1 MNNRKV
7 VKALSTTKM
16 YGFVLIGLALLFS
29 ALVIM
34 LAILSQAV
42 EKTTP
47 SHYVH
52 WIHYIDPLVY
62 VCVFVPL
69 GIGIYLLVK
78 KDG

>member
-1 MNNRKV
+1 M
-7 VKALSTTKM
+7 STTKM